1 VPAEGDN
8 HPDDEIGVF
17 DRLSEGRA
25 VVFVSEEEAEYHF
38 EAADLPG
45 GTREGSWLRVRRS
58 GGALVV
64 VGLAAAEEAG
74 SGHPGQPAQS
84 APPRAPRRPVRS
96 GEEGRFQPWLHPG
109 IDVGARQLSQCVARV
124 LRP

>member
-17 DRLSEGRA
+17 DRLTEGRT
-25 VVFVSEEEAEYHF
+25 VVFVGEEEAEYHF
-38 EAADLPG
+38 EAADPR
-45 GTREGSWLRVRRS
+45 GTREGLWLRVRRS

-64 VGLAAAEEAG
+64 VGLAAAEEA
-74 SGHPGQPAQS
+74 SRGHPGQPAL
-84 APPRAPRRPVRS
+84 
-96 GEEGRFQPWLHPG
+96 QPWLHPG
-109 IDVGARQLSQCVARV
+109 IDVGARQVSQYVARV